1 VLTPSLSTAPTD
13 FIGPGDLPV
22 TAKSHLIEV
31 AFLVFGAAGGDRTHD
46 PWLRRPILYPLSY
59 SRIAVGV
66 ADYLTRQRFDRVLQV
81 R

>member
-1 VLTPSLSTAPTD
+1 MLTPSLSTAPTD

-66 ADYLTRQRFDRVLQV
+66 SNYLTAEVFHFGLQAP
-81 R
+81 